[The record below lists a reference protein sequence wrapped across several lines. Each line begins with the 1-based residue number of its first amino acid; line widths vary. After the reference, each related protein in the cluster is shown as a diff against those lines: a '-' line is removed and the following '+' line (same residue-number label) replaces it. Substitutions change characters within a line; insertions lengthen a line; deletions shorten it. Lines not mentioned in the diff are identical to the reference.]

1 MFEKGLRD
9 LVCAMLAQAVGDAI
23 FLRRVGCLDDNL
35 QVTGTL
41 PKIWRASQWPV
52 DLRDVDE
59 VARFFDD
66 GRLKTL
72 IALAGLDYSP
82 YAFKKAA
89 MTLPVDHQL
98 RNDWRSESK
107 RVIKKTPLLTE
118 EERKKIQPKD
128 QLKAGTWNRSNY
140 KKTSHESTK
149 TNP

>member
-9 LVCAMLAQAVGDAI
+9 LVCAMLAQAVGDAL
-23 FLRRVGCLDDNL
+23 FLRRVGSLDDRL
-35 QVTGTL
+35 QVTGNL
-41 PKIWRASQWPV
+41 PTVWRASQWPN
-52 DLRDVDE
+52 DIRDVEE

-66 GRLKTL
+66 GRLKSL
-72 IALAGLDYSP
+72 IALAGLEYSP

-128 QLKAGTWNRSNY
+128 QFKAGTWNRSHY